1 MQLQPHQQRVI
12 VERDEL
18 SVKLAKLI
26 VFIKSNDFAKKVQ
39 DERERGWLTQ
49 QKDIM
54 SQYLD
59 ILNERIDAFK

>member
-1 MQLQPHQQRVI
+1 MLPHQQRVI
-12 VERDEL
+12 AERDEL

-39 DERERGWLTQ
+39 DERERGRLTQ